1 MPRRVAPETYV
12 LADGVALDYDQVADI
27 VGTPSGRPV
36 RYVPE
41 SLATKNLPTGGLDG
55 SPYGPSAMPRKE
67 SGV

>member
-1 MPRRVAPETYV
+1 MPGLSYSCPQYADSVAALMPRRVAPETYV

-41 SLATKNLPTGGLDG
+41 SLATKSLF
-55 SPYGPSAMPRKE
+55 
-67 SGV
+67 